1 MYLNLIPYQFNFESF
16 KKDIVFQGG
25 LGTYFKLKQFNV
37 TFPGFSYLAIACI
50 IVLIIS
56 FALGMGPIPWMV
68 NSELFNDEVKG
79 IANGLTITTSWT
91 MMALVTKTFPTL
103 LEVLG
108 NSGAFYTYG
117 ICTGVSIVF
126 VYFFVPETRGK
137 SLQQIQK
144 ELSA

>member
-1 MYLNLIPYQFNFESF
+1 
-16 KKDIVFQGG
+16 
-25 LGTYFKLKQFNV
+25 
-37 TFPGFSYLAIACI
+37 
-50 IVLIIS
+50 
-56 FALGMGPIPWMV
+56 MV

-103 LEVLG
+103 LELFG
-108 NSGAFYTYG
+108 NSDTFYAYG

-126 VYFFVPETRGK
+126 VYLFVPETRGK